1 MGCDI
6 HGGLEIKDL
15 NGKWHKYNPIIR
27 DLSNLNKPYTSE
39 LPLGRDYTLFSILE
53 EDHPRNYDNIKSIA
67 PERGLP
73 KDTTWYDDL
82 DDIDFWGH
90 SYVTLGEIQRFA
102 NMHSVIKEQGYVSK
116 EDYQKLQTEE
126 ITAPDFSKL
135 PSSSNEK
142 CYHATWVELSPIV
155 HLAGYLTYLMSM
167 FDDQCFTHLIENDCD
182 QVMLN
187 KYQQW
192 MNNLNNNIRL
202 VFAFDN

>member
-53 EDHPRNYDNIKSIA
+53 EDHPRNYNNLQSIA

-73 KDTTWYDDL
+73 RDTAWYDDL

-90 SYVTLGEIQRFA
+90 SYVTLGEIQKFA
-102 NMHSVIKEQGYVSK
+102 NMHSVIKNQGYVSK
-116 EDYQKLQTEE
+116 EDYQKLQTGE
-126 ITAPDFSKL
+126 ITAPDFSRL
-135 PSSSNEK
+135 PSSNEK
-142 CYHATWVELSPIV
+142 LYEATWVELSPIV
-155 HLAGYLTYLMSM
+155 YLAGYLTYVVSM
-167 FDDQCFTHLIENDCD
+167 FDDQCFMHLNEEVI
-182 QVMLN
+182 L
-187 KYQQW
+187 
-192 MNNLNNNIRL
+192 
-202 VFAFDN
+202 

>member
-27 DLSNLNKPYTSE
+27 DLSDFNKTYTSE

-53 EDHPRNYDNIKSIA
+53 KDHPRNYDNVKSIA

-73 KDTTWYDDL
+73 KDTAWYDDL

-90 SYVTLGEIQRFA
+90 SYVTLGEIQKFA
-102 NMHSVIKEQGYVSK
+102 NMHSIIKNQGYVSK
-116 EDYQKLQTEE
+116 EDYQRLQSDT
-126 ITAPDFSKL
+126 ITAPDFSNL
-135 PSSSNEK
+135 PSDSDAK
-142 CYHATWVELSPIV
+142 QYHATWIELSPIV
-155 HLAGYLTYLMSM
+155 YLAGYLSYVASM
-167 FDDQCFTHLIENDCD
+167 FDDQYFTHLIENNCD
-182 QVMLN
+182 KITLS
-187 KYQQW
+187 KYRQW
-192 MNNLNNNIRL
+192 INNSDNNIRL